1 MTTPAPVTTI
11 SRDFVFLGVRYAT
24 VKGKKD
30 PVKAACLAPINQVAD
45 SSLLEEDMLIKWDRD
60 WERRIIGGIYR
71 GAEFGFNS
79 EAQTSTFRGAKAIT
93 YVGNWPDAQARI
105 EWQALSTLET
115 KEAQTRAELA
125 KTEKGGKDA
134 LYTDQ
139 MILLRGAYQNCR
151 NYTKR
156 AMEEAV
162 QIALRTPL
170 TKAEQA
176 TYDAWLL
183 KQNTSAKRKAR

>member
-1 MTTPAPVTTI
+1 MTTSSPIVTTPK
-11 SRDFVFLGVRYAT
+11 DFVFLGVRYAT

-30 PVKAACLAPINQVAD
+30 PVKAACLSPINRVED
-45 SSLLEEDMLIKWDRD
+45 SSLLEPDMLIKWDRD
-60 WERRIIGGIYR
+60 WERRIIGGMYR
-71 GAEFGFNS
+71 GAEFGINP
-79 EAQTSTFRGAKAIT
+79 EAETTTFRGAKAIV
-93 YVGNWPDAQARI
+93 YIGKWPDAQACI
-105 EWQALSTLET
+105 EWQAMATLET

-125 KTEKGGKDA
+125 KTEKGGKDT

-183 KQNTSAKRKAR
+183 KQNTSAKRRAR